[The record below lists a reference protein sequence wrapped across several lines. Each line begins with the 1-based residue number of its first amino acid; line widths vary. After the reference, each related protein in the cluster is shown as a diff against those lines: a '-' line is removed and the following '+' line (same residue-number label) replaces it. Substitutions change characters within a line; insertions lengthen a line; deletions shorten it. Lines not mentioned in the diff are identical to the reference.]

1 MRRLLVLCSVL
12 IAAWSL
18 EPLVQQAHAQDSS
31 ASGERGKSRA
41 KRAKRAKKNK
51 RAVAPAPEP
60 AAAAPAVDGSKT
72 EAKVPGAPDTQS
84 AAPVPESKA
93 SASSAISADE
103 GQVRKEGDT
112 EVKTLEFTGL
122 DIDGQLKTPQL
133 LYFLTR
139 LRAEFDRPRL
149 PHRSFMPELRRTPG
163 EKSLR

>member
-1 MRRLLVLCSVL
+1 MRRMIIACGVL
-12 IAAWSL
+12 IAAFTV
-18 EPLVQQAHAQDSS
+18 EPLASLACAQEADG
-31 ASGERGKSRA
+31 ASERSKRHG
-41 KRAKRAKKNK
+41 KRAKRVKRPKKK
-51 RAVAPAPEP
+51 KGAD
-60 AAAAPAVDGSKT
+60 AAAAVPASSDSKG
-72 EAKVPGAPDTQS
+72 EAPVPAAEG

-112 EVKTLEFTGL
+112 EVKTLEFSGL
-122 DIDGQLKTPQL
+122 DIEGQLKTPQL

-149 PHRSFMPELRRTPG
+149 PHRSFMPELHRTPE